1 MRDMKIIEV
10 DMNDPIFDIC
20 EKYCMTERDERYFIA
35 FETNPLVRHSVLWSD
50 LKFIRKSFGVDR
62 VNGAPSETSKFTKK
76 SLNHS
81 RSINIANMKKAI
93 EMNVVVYDLDMLNED
108 GTWKLVDGLI
118 PYPHADINVMVK
130 GKVPFTPRPLT
141 KSLKAMYE
149 ADIAKG
155 LYVVCK
161 AVEMGQKDF
170 VI

>member
-1 MRDMKIIEV
+1 MKDMEIIEV
-10 DMNDPIFDIC
+10 DMNDPIFDWG
-20 EKYCMTERDERYFIA
+20 EKYCMTERDERYFLA
-35 FETNPLVRHSVLWSD
+35 FETNPLARISVLWVD

-62 VNGAPSETSKFTKK
+62 MKGHATDESAFTKK
-76 SLNHS
+76 SVNFS
-81 RSINIANMKKAI
+81 RKIAIANMKKAI
-93 EMNVVVYDLDMLNED
+93 EMKVVVWDLDMLNDD
-108 GTWKLVDGLI
+108 GTWKLVDGFI
-118 PYPHADINVMVK
+118 TDQYGNKRA

-141 KSLKAMYE
+141 KYLKAHYE